1 MSYILLYVPICLVIL
16 SVLETIKEDQPSI
29 IVKHVLKSFAILTG
43 MLIAVSAII
52 FLVNKYL

>member
-43 MLIAVSAII
+43 MLIAVSAVI